1 MNSQFNPSN
10 SRGVWLYGRHV
21 VRQGHK
27 WSPSDQTIPENDA
40 GWQFYT
46 RSFGVRGARRRRTTR
61 VDIDGLVSARKT
73 PLLTHWS
80 YAFLALIHRYGVTV
94 TKGVPQGSTLGP
106 ILLNVFMNDS
116 FLTVIV
122 TFTTMP
128 ITTAFLIQ
136 VIQLIPFEISWQ
148 MTLINV
154 FMNWFKQNSLKANPE
169 KFQSMLISSHSCDVD
184 GLMIPVGNT
193 IISSMERMKVLGIT
207 IDDSWISLNIYL
219 MCAFR
224 PVGNWMFFRALKEFL
239 TTKVVWLFMI
249 HLLCQI

>member
-10 SRGVWLYGRHV
+10 SRGVWLHGRHV

-106 ILLNVFMNDS
+106 ILLNVFMNDIF
-116 FLTVIV
+116 FLDCDCHIYNY
-122 TFTTMP
+122 
-128 ITTAFLIQ
+128 ADYNC
-136 VIQLIPFEISWQ
+136 ISY
-148 MTLINV
+148 
-154 FMNWFKQNSLKANPE
+154 
-169 KFQSMLISSHSCDVD
+169 SSD
-184 GLMIPVGNT
+184 
-193 IISSMERMKVLGIT
+193 T
-207 IDDSWISLNIYL
+207 IDTIRN
-219 MCAFR
+219 
-224 PVGNWMFFRALKEFL
+224 FL
-239 TTKVVWLFMI
+239 ANDFN
-249 HLLCQI
+249 